1 MTKVNNSLQALS
13 LADHAQEI
21 YENLVL
27 SYESDS
33 LISVN
38 LITVTVETE
47 DKPFKICA
55 VVTLSDTVETVKDRL
70 DAEFNAVY
78 DEIQDIEKWHAD
90 NYEHASVTQGYS
102 FDSLTF

>member
-1 MTKVNNSLQALS
+1 MTKVNKTTQALS

-33 LISVN
+33 LISAN
-38 LITVTVETE
+38 LITVTVDTE

-55 VVTLSDTVETVKDRL
+55 VVTMNDTVETVKDRL
-70 DAEFNAVY
+70 DCEFNSVY
-78 DEIQDIEKWHAD
+78 DEIQGMERWEAD

-102 FDSLTF
+102 FDILTC